1 MGGKRQPDHDL
12 YCGKERSLLHDNAI
26 RGLVP
31 LRPFQIPLWSHGVLS
46 VPPVGGGTLFHA
58 FALFRWTAMRGPFP

>member
-12 YCGKERSLLHDNAI
+12 HCGTERSLLHDNAI
-26 RGLVP
+26 GGLVP

-46 VPPVGGGTLFHA
+46 VPPAGGGTLFQHSPF
-58 FALFRWTAMRGPFP
+58 FAGLR